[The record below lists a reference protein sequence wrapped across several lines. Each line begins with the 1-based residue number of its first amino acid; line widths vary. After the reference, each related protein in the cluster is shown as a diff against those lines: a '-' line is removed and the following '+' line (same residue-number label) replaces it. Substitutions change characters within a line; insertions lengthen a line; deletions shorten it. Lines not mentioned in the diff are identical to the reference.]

1 MVEASF
7 EARCQFGDR
16 EMSAGPYPILVTSLP
31 TMTVSHGISIA
42 IEGASSASAPVTA
55 PVRRPEV
62 ETGEDVTPE
71 GPWDVIVWDDPVN
84 LMSYVVYVFRK
95 IFGFSEPVA
104 RELMLDVHHKG
115 KALVAS
121 EPREMAELHVR
132 QLHSHGLQATMQRSR

>member
-1 MVEASF
+1 
-7 EARCQFGDR
+7 
-16 EMSAGPYPILVTSLP
+16 
-31 TMTVSHGISIA
+31 MTVSGGTSIT
-42 IEGASSASAPVTA
+42 IGLAPKLSTTTTA
-55 PVRRPEV
+55 PVRDPEV
-62 ETGEDVTPE
+62 DTGEDVAPE

-104 RELMLDVHHKG
+104 RKLMLDVHHKG

-132 QLHSHGLQATMQRSR
+132 QLHSHGLQATMQRLR

>member
-1 MVEASF
+1 MTAS
-7 EARCQFGDR
+7 EVA
-16 EMSAGPYPILVTSLP
+16 ATP
-31 TMTVSHGISIA
+31 TVWA
-42 IEGASSASAPVTA
+42 PRLSAPATA
-55 PVRRPEV
+55 PVRHPDV
-62 ETGEDVTPE
+62 DTGEEVTPE

-95 IFGFSEPVA
+95 IFGFPEPVA
-104 RELMLDVHHKG
+104 RKLMLDVHHKG